1 MFKTHLFYT
10 DFLLLPPE
18 PQLQSTLRSLSAPCP
33 CPQWPPQS
41 TMSSPTLLLLQLF
54 SRSLDSWVPKILLE
68 DLQGQ
73 SYFPN
78 NTIMKY
84 DFHNTL
90 FTSCPVLAFALMVS
104 KTVGLLAQLM
114 AVAPNSRAATVFFSA
129 THWQK

>member
-1 MFKTHLFYT
+1 
-10 DFLLLPPE
+10 
-18 PQLQSTLRSLSAPCP
+18 
-33 CPQWPPQS
+33 
-41 TMSSPTLLLLQLF
+41 MSSPTLLLLQLF
-54 SRSLDSWVPKILLE
+54 SKSLDSWVPKILLE
-68 DLQGQ
+68 DLQGP

-114 AVAPNSRAATVFFSA
+114 AVAPNSRAAIVFFSA
-129 THWQK
+129 MRWQK

>member
-1 MFKTHLFYT
+1 MASTIHNVQPYPFAAAAVFKVPG
-10 DFLLLPPE
+10 LLGSQNPFRGLAG
-18 PQLQSTLRSLSAPCP
+18 S
-33 CPQWPPQS
+33 
-41 TMSSPTLLLLQLF
+41 
-54 SRSLDSWVPKILLE
+54 
-68 DLQGQ
+68 

-114 AVAPNSRAATVFFSA
+114 AVAPNSRAAIVFFSA
-129 THWQK
+129 MRWQK